1 MTTTEDKVSV
11 SFLAEQRLKAIGEGY
26 VSGRID
32 AGDLRLDHID
42 GMDFGDFYA
51 AKHSRVLD
59 LPELYAEF
67 VAQREEQRA
76 AEEANDTNDS
86 EGESQ

>member
-1 MTTTEDKVSV
+1 MTAAEERLSLSPAFV
-11 SFLAEQRLKAIGEGY
+11 AEQRLKAIGEGY

-42 GMDFGDFYA
+42 GMDFGDYYA
-51 AKHSRVLD
+51 AKHSRALD

-67 VAQREEQRA
+67 VASRSNEDGA
-76 AEEANDTNDS
+76 S
-86 EGESQ
+86 